1 MKMQNLKKALLAM
14 IDKANLKKEILGVYD
29 SYLKKVAAER
39 GLEPGSDEYV
49 ALFAK
54 DEEECIPWFVDGY
67 CTDQVLAY
75 VNENFKMVP
84 IYEYP
89 ADDAYADIVEG
100 MKSEVKFMKE
110 VYSWLPKDK
119 TFSIMGSIFNKKA
132 CLVGCIDYDSAG
144 NNPDGFSTML
154 GGTETYLFA
163 DGSFAVVETNYY
175 SWNNFDDDVDICT
188 LRRLV
193 PDAYPIFDRLEEL
206 VPEDYQGI
214 CWE

>member
-14 IDKANLKKEILGVYD
+14 VEEANLKESILDIYD
-29 SYLKKVAAER
+29 AYLEKVAEER

-75 VNENFKMVP
+75 VNKNFKMVP

-89 ADDAYADIVEG
+89 ADKAYANIVKG
-100 MKSEVKFMKE
+100 MKSEVQYMKE
-110 VYSWLPKDK
+110 VNSYLSEDSRS
-119 TFSIMGSIFNKKA
+119 SIMGSIFDKKA
-132 CLVGCIDYDSAG
+132 CLVGFTDYIGGDC
-144 NNPDGFSTML
+144 NPYGFWTMRDL
-154 GGTETYLFA
+154 FETYLFS
-163 DGSFAVVETNYY
+163 DGSFAVVQANSY
-175 SWNNFDDDVDICT
+175 SFDGFDDDKNVCT

-193 PDAYPIFDRLEEL
+193 PDAYPIFDHLEEQ
-206 VPEDYQGI
+206 VSEDYQGI
-214 CWE
+214 CLE